1 MDRLI
6 IQEIYMKE
14 LDRKRKI
21 RVLLPIDYY
30 ENKEKR
36 YPVIYMH
43 DGQNLFDH
51 SLSYSGHSWEVRETL
66 DRMQQEGLIDGFIVV
81 GIDNN
86 QEGHKRLDEYSPWE
100 NEEIGKLLSNRL
112 GVENG
117 AGGEGEKYA
126 EFIVNTLKPYIDDNF
141 RTLNNRENTIV
152 AGSSMGGFISLY
164 IGFRYQNV
172 FSKVGAFSTAA
183 WFKEG
188 ELLEFLREQG
198 QIEKMKVYLDIGTEE
213 TSNED
218 DPNFKDYY
226 INGTIRIYETLCE
239 FMDKEDIKLII
250 DEGATH
256 SEIYWAKRFKEFINF
271 IK

>member
-1 MDRLI
+1 MERLI
-6 IQEIYMKE
+6 IEEIYMKE
-14 LDRKRKI
+14 LNRNRNI
-21 RVLLPIDYY
+21 RVLLPLDYY
-30 ENKEKR
+30 ENIEKR

-43 DGQNLFDH
+43 DGQNLFDN
-51 SLSYSGHSWEVRETL
+51 SLSYSGHSWEVKETL
-66 DRMQQEGLIDGFIVV
+66 DRMQKDGIIDGFIVV

-86 QEGHKRLDEYSPWE
+86 QEGFKRLDEYSPWR
-100 NEEIGKLLSNRL
+100 NEEIDDLLNR
-112 GVENG
+112 GIEKG
-117 AGGEGEKYA
+117 AGGEGKEYA
-126 EFIVNTLKPYIDDNF
+126 DFIVNTLKPYIDENF
-141 RTLNNRENTIV
+141 RTQKDRENTIV

-164 IGFRYQNV
+164 IGFKYQDI

-198 QIEKMKVYLDIGTEE
+198 QIENMKVYLDIGTEE
-213 TSNED
+213 TSNDD

-239 FMDKEDIKLII
+239 FMDKENIKLII

-256 SEIYWAKRFKEFINF
+256 SEIHWAKRFPEFINF

>member
-1 MDRLI
+1 MDRI
-6 IQEIYMKE
+6 IIKEIYMKE
-14 LDRKRKI
+14 LDRKRNI
-21 RVLLPIDYY
+21 RIYLPIDYY
-30 ENKEKR
+30 ENENKR

-51 SLSYSGHSWEVRETL
+51 HLSYSGHSWEIKETL
-66 DRMQQEGLIDGFIVV
+66 DRMQENGEIEGFIVV

-86 QEGHKRLDEYSPWE
+86 QEGFKRLDEYSPWK
-100 NEEIGKLLSNRL
+100 NEEIESLLER
-112 GVENG
+112 GIKDG
-117 AGGEGEKYA
+117 AGGEGKEYA
-126 EFIVNTLKPYIDDNF
+126 EFIVNTLKPYIDENF
-141 RTLNNRENTIV
+141 RTLRDRENTIV

-164 IGFRYQNV
+164 IGFKYQDV
-172 FSKVGAFSTAA
+172 FSKIGAFSTAA

-188 ELLEFLREQG
+188 ELLEFLREEG
-198 QIEKMKVYLDIGTEE
+198 QREEMKVYLDIGTEE
-213 TSNED
+213 TSNDD

-239 FMDKEDIKLII
+239 FMDKQNIKLII

-256 SEIYWAKRFKEFINF
+256 NEIHWAKRFPEFIRF